1 MQVAL
6 PSLRTIRKN
15 LRLYAKLQLV
25 QIRAAVEYRAD
36 FWIGILGAMLQ
47 QGAGLVFVSA
57 LFSQIPEVAGWTVWN
72 IAILYGLAMLPK
84 GLTELFCDGP
94 WTLRGKVNSGEF
106 DRVLVR
112 PVSPALQSATAIVS
126 IHGFGQVILGIVV
139 LSMGMTRSDI
149 AVQWWTLPYLALI
162 VVSSAVMIGALNFVI
177 NMTGFWEPSAQSAL
191 PTMLALLIDFAKFPL
206 DIYTMVI
213 RGLVTVVMPYA
224 FVSYF
229 PALLLLN
236 RDTPW
241 RWLGLATPVVT
252 VLVLVFTSW
261 LWGKALNRYQGV
273 GH

>member
-1 MQVAL
+1 MSMAL
-6 PSLRTIRKN
+6 PTLPSIKKN
-15 LRLYAKLQLV
+15 LQLYAKLQLV

-57 LFSQIPEVAGWTVWN
+57 LFSRIPEVAGWTVWN

-94 WTLRGKVNSGEF
+94 WTLRAKVNSGEF

-126 IHGFGQVILGIVV
+126 IHGFGQVILGIIV
-139 LSMGMTRSDI
+139 LSLGISRSEI
-149 AVQWWTLPYLALI
+149 VLQWWTLPYLAM
-162 VVSSAVMIGALNFVI
+162 VVLSSAVMIGALNFVI
-177 NMTGFWEPSAQSAL
+177 NMIGFWEPSTQSAL

-213 RGLVTVVMPYA
+213 RGLVTIVMPYA

-229 PALLLLN
+229 PALMLLG

-241 RWLGLATPVVT
+241 RWLGLATPLVT
-252 VLVLVFTSW
+252 VLVITFTSW

>member
-1 MQVAL
+1 MSTAL
-6 PSLRTIRKN
+6 PSPRTIRKN
-15 LRLYAKLQLV
+15 LRLYTKLQLV

-36 FWIGILGAMLQ
+36 FWIGIAGAMLQ
-47 QGAGLVFVSA
+47 QGAGLVFISA
-57 LFSQIPEVAGWTVWN
+57 LFSRIPEVAGWTVWN

-139 LSMGMTRSDI
+139 LWLGLSRSEI
-149 AVQWWTLPYLALI
+149 AMQWWTLPYLGL
-162 VVSSAVMIGALNFVI
+162 VVASSAVMIGALNFVI
-177 NMTGFWEPSAQSAL
+177 NMIGFWEPSTQSAL
-191 PTMLALLIDFAKFPL
+191 PTMLAMLIDFAKFPL
-206 DIYTMVI
+206 DIYTIVI
-213 RGLVTVVMPYA
+213 RGLVTIVMPYA

-229 PALLLLN
+229 PALLLLD
-236 RDTPW
+236 RDTSW
-241 RWLGLATPVVT
+241 KWLGLATPLVT
-252 VLVLVFTSW
+252 ILVVLVTSW

>member
-1 MQVAL
+1 MNVAL
-6 PSLRTIRKN
+6 PSPASIRKH

-139 LSMGMTRSDI
+139 LWMGMSRSDI
-149 AVQWWTLPYLALI
+149 ELQHLSLI
-162 VVSSAVMIGALNFVI
+162 HI
-177 NMTGFWEPSAQSAL
+177 
-191 PTMLALLIDFAKFPL
+191 
-206 DIYTMVI
+206 
-213 RGLVTVVMPYA
+213 
-224 FVSYF
+224 
-229 PALLLLN
+229 
-236 RDTPW
+236 
-241 RWLGLATPVVT
+241 
-252 VLVLVFTSW
+252 
-261 LWGKALNRYQGV
+261 
-273 GH
+273 